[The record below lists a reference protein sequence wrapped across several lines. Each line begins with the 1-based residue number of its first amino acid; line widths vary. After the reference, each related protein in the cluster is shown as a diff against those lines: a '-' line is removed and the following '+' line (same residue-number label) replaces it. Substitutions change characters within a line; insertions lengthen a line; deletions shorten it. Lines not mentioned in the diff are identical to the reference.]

1 VAVFLSINS
10 GYDPEYPWKQIGT
23 DNQAADR
30 QLSDPLAYYLTPVDA
45 GGEPPGVWHGL
56 ALARLGISEGS
67 IVDKAEFIELFGKH
81 VDPET
86 GERLGRAS
94 YQFKS
99 ENDIYAALVAAEPY
113 ASEARKD
120 ELRSQAR
127 HQARRAVP
135 FFDFTMSVSK
145 DISLV
150 YVWLLVEAESA
161 RRAGDLEAAERW
173 AEQAAKVPYW
183 IEQGRE
189 ALMKVMQEEAGYTR
203 TGYHRGSGVESR
215 AELGRFDD
223 AHEWVYASFF
233 QHTSRDDDPQLH
245 IHNLVLNKVPVV
257 RDGKTKWLTID
268 AQVAYGMK
276 RWAASVAAA
285 TIEAG
290 LSSDLGVVWERRPDG
305 NGRQIKG
312 VSQEMMDKFS
322 HRRQVINAKT
332 AEIAA
337 EREAKWG
344 KAPTA
349 RQLDRIQRDIT
360 QRTRKGKES
369 AALDLAGLLKDW
381 ETSAEADDLEG
392 FRAMGREVARE
403 GERYR
408 ARREVV
414 ARTAELITAE
424 LEQRDDYWGD
434 PHSPE
439 EAHRISAYAGY
450 ITQNGALAG
459 PVDPFA
465 LAEGY
470 ARTRDADLTELV
482 EAANRYAAEE
492 IVAQTTAEM
501 HARLEEQTG
510 RSADAVEYA
519 RMERFA
525 SWVTRG
531 GQEQAQFDTALLLR
545 AWQAQEAGDVL
556 RERDIRRDTERA
568 QTQADVL
575 ARSKRMTQAMARA
588 EQETGG
594 GRLGAMER
602 AYAVAYPAQH
612 DGGLTED
619 QAQQVIAEALDKAQ
633 QVKTKWPKADLA
645 ARILDLLPEGAQ
657 SDRETANMLAERAL
671 AGEPVV
677 LLDPPVWPMPPASLR
692 RADGESV
699 FVRHGTTQYAAQAQL
714 DLEQLLLSQAQDP
727 AAPRLRPEVAA
738 RFLGADPARLEA
750 LLSSSDAPPAAA
762 LSERATSG
770 LRADQAAAAFFVL
783 TSARRAEVLAGPA
796 GTGKTRTAAELAKA
810 WSGAGMG
817 PVVALTTTSSAR
829 DVIRDEAERRGA
841 PMAAYNTAE
850 WLGHLPGAREA
861 RPGVELQPGTL
872 LILDEAS
879 MMTVPDLAAIVRR
892 ATARGAKVV
901 LTGDPEQLQAPES
914 GGGMTLLASRLG
926 WVQLIEPQRFRQQWE
941 RGASLRLRAGDADV
955 LADYRRR
962 ARLHSGSAEA
972 VLEDAARAWTHAYLN
987 GKDVLLMTGTEA
999 AAAELSR
1006 RVRDD
1011 LVHWGKVSDGPVIR
1025 IRDGQHASAGDLV
1038 MARRNDKVIG
1048 TDREQGITNRDMLRI
1063 VAVDSQED
1071 GQWVRVQRLTGRDD
1085 QGHELW
1091 SAVFDLP
1098 AAYVRADTQL
1108 GYAVTWHSAE
1118 GATVDEGISVF
1129 TGTEDR
1135 QSVNVGMTRGR
1146 NRNDAYVIS
1155 NSTLADPAPGTRS
1168 APELDRYHHLEAE
1181 RQGWAD
1187 PPARDPA
1194 KSAAEAEAI
1203 LAQCLNRDGRE
1214 PSALEYQEKAWSD
1227 ADRLDALAVQWQHA
1241 TRDADRQRYADAVH
1255 AVLPQEEADS
1265 LLADPAVSTLWLTLR
1280 EAEHAGISPA
1290 EALSRAAGQGPLGT
1304 AESLAKVVN
1313 WRVRQFTDHTT
1324 AQPAGPWTERAPQ
1337 TGDPDADQFAAEL
1350 AAAMDDRT
1358 RRLGSH
1364 AAEHPPAW
1372 AKALGPVP
1380 ADPLE
1385 RLEWEHKAAQV
1396 AAYREMHGHEHP
1408 ADPIGP
1414 RPGQHSPEAR
1424 AMWQAA
1430 AAALGYT
1437 TGDLSDKTDGNL
1449 WARRRAYDQE
1459 MSWQPPYPGD
1469 DVTVAREKVR
1479 RHELNADRKRR
1490 DAEVADPENRELLL
1504 QLAAGDDR
1512 QAQQAR
1518 EQEQRLA
1525 RQAEAYGAWDAV
1537 TRTTREYALA
1547 ADAELRRRHP
1557 ETLMPPLQAPT
1568 PVPAAAEEARP
1579 PLVPALPVAEPAEY
1593 VQPPLFELPE
1603 IPAPAPAPDPSRQAE
1618 ERAADLMAMELPAE
1632 DPDVEPEVAWS
1643 AGNGLPGAL
1652 EAFGE
1657 KHPLPYEIKHDPAHE
1672 VPAAEAL
1679 HQAQANDVQAER

>member
-1 VAVFLSINS
+1 MAVFLSINS
-10 GYDPEYPWKQIGT
+10 GYDPKYPWKQIGT
-23 DNQAADR
+23 DDQTEAHRPSN
-30 QLSDPLAYYLTPVDA
+30 PLGYYLTPVDA
-45 GGEPPGVWHGL
+45 GGEPPGVWHGR
-56 ALARLGISEGS
+56 ALARLGISEGA
-67 IVDKAEFIELFGKH
+67 IVDKAEFTELFGKH
-81 VDPET
+81 VDPQT
-86 GERLGRAS
+86 GEHLGRAS

-99 ENDIYAALVAAEPY
+99 EDDIYAALVAAEPY

-127 HQARRAVP
+127 HQTRRAVP

-161 RRAGDLEAAERW
+161 RRAGDMEAAGRW
-173 AEQAAKVPYW
+173 AEKAAKVPYW

-203 TGYHRGSGVESR
+203 SGYHRGSGVDSR

-268 AQVAYGMK
+268 AQVAYSMK
-276 RWAASVAAA
+276 RWAAAAAAA

-290 LSSDLGVVWERRPDG
+290 LSRDLGVVWERRPDG

-312 VSQEMMDKFS
+312 VSQAMMDKFS
-322 HRRQVINAKT
+322 HRRQVINART
-332 AEIAA
+332 AEVAA

-360 QRTRKGKES
+360 QRTRKGKEF
-369 AALDLAGLLKDW
+369 AELDLAGLLEDW
-381 ETSAEADDLEG
+381 EKSAEADDLEG
-392 FRAMGREVARE
+392 FKAMGREVARE
-403 GERYR
+403 SERYR

-414 ARTAELITAE
+414 TRTAELITSE

-434 PHSPE
+434 PRSPE
-439 EAHRISAYAGY
+439 EARRISAYAGY
-450 ITQNGALAG
+450 ITHDGTLAG

-482 EAANRYAAEE
+482 EATNRYAAEE
-492 IVAQTTAEM
+492 VVAQTAQDM
-501 HARLEEQTG
+501 HTRFEAQTG
-510 RSADAVEYA
+510 RAANAVEYS
-519 RMERFA
+519 RMEQFA
-525 SWVTRG
+525 SWVTHG
-531 GQEQAQFDTALLLR
+531 GQEQAQFDTALLLQ

-568 QTQADVL
+568 QTQADIL
-575 ARSKRMTQAMARA
+575 ARSKRMTQAMAHA

-602 AYAVAYPAQH
+602 AYAVAYPAH
-612 DGGLTED
+612 YDGGLTED

-657 SDRETANMLAERAL
+657 SDRQTANMLAERAL

-677 LLDPPVWPMPPASLR
+677 LLDPPVWPVPPASLR
-692 RADGESV
+692 REDGESV
-699 FVRHGTTQYAAQAQL
+699 FVRHGTTQYAAQAHL
-714 DLEQLLLSQAQDP
+714 DIERLLLSQAQDP
-727 AAPRLRPEVAA
+727 SGLRLPPEIAA
-738 RFLGADPARLEA
+738 RFLGADLTKLEA
-750 LLSSSDAPPAAA
+750 LLSSSHAPSAAA
-762 LSERATSG
+762 LAERTASG

-796 GTGKTRTAAELAKA
+796 GTGKTRTATELAKA
-810 WSGAGMG
+810 WTGARMG

-829 DVIRDEAERRGA
+829 DVIRAEAEHHGA
-841 PMAAYNTAE
+841 PMTAYNTAE
-850 WLGHLPGAREA
+850 WLGHLPGSREA
-861 RPGVELQPGTL
+861 RPGVDIEAGTL

-879 MMTVPDLAAIVRR
+879 MMTVLDLAAIVRR
-892 ATARGAKVV
+892 AAQHGAKVV
-901 LTGDPEQLQAPES
+901 LTGDPEQLQAPE
-914 GGGMTLLASRLG
+914 GEGGMTLLASRLG
-926 WVQLIEPQRFRQQWE
+926 WVQLIEPQRFSQQWE

-955 LADYRRR
+955 LAAYRRR

-999 AAAELSR
+999 TAAELSR

-1011 LVHWGKVSDGPVIR
+1011 LMHWGRVSDGPVIR

-1048 TDREQGITNRDMLRI
+1048 TDREQGITNRDMLRLVRI
-1063 VAVDSQED
+1063 DSQED

-1091 SAVFDLP
+1091 SAAFDLP
-1098 AAYVRADTQL
+1098 AAYVSAETQL

-1129 TGTEDR
+1129 NGTEDR

-1146 NRNDAYVIS
+1146 DRNDAYVIS

-1168 APELDRYHHLEAE
+1168 APELARYHHLEAE

-1187 PPARDPA
+1187 PPTRDPA

-1214 PSALEYQEKAWSD
+1214 PSALEYQERAWSD

-1241 TRDADRQRYADAVH
+1241 THDANKQRYADAVQ
-1255 AVLPQEEADS
+1255 AALPQEQADN
-1265 LLADPAVSTLWLTLR
+1265 LLADPAASTLWLTLR
-1280 EAEHAGISPA
+1280 EAEHAGIAPA
-1290 EALSRAAGQGPLGT
+1290 DALNRAAGQGPLDT
-1304 AESLAKVVN
+1304 AESVAKVVN

-1324 AQPAGPWTERAPQ
+1324 AQPARPWTEQAPQ
-1337 TGDPDADQFAAEL
+1337 TGDPAADQFAAEL

-1358 RRLGSH
+1358 RRLGEH

-1372 AKALGPVP
+1372 AKVLGQLP

-1385 RLEWEHKAAQV
+1385 RLEWEHKAGQV

-1469 DVTVAREKVR
+1469 NITAAREKIR
-1479 RHELNADRKRR
+1479 RHELDADRQRR
-1490 DAEVADPENRELLL
+1490 DAEAAEPGNRELLL
-1504 QLAAGDDR
+1504 QLAAENDR
-1512 QAQQAR
+1512 RAEQNR
-1518 EQEQRLA
+1518 EQEQQLT
-1525 RQAEAYGAWDAV
+1525 RQAEAYDAWDAV
-1537 TRTTREYALA
+1537 TRTTREFALA

-1557 ETLMPPLQAPT
+1557 DTFMSSLQAPG
-1568 PVPAAAEEARP
+1568 PAPTVAEETHP
-1579 PLVPALPVAEPAEY
+1579 PLVPALPVTEPAKY
-1593 VQPPLFELPE
+1593 VQPPLFDLPE
-1603 IPAPAPAPDPSRQAE
+1603 VPGPAPVTDPSRQAG
-1618 ERAADLMAMELPAE
+1618 ERAADIVSMQVPAE
-1632 DPDVEPEVAWS
+1632 DPDAGAEPAWAVE
-1643 AGNGLPGAL
+1643 NGLPGAL

-1657 KHPLPYEIKHDPAHE
+1657 KHPMPYEIKHGPAHE

-1679 HQAQANDVQAER
+1679 RQIRASEPQA